1 MAKWFHKV
9 DLEWLQAR
17 QNYLSAT
24 DIKQLLP
31 VTKTGRERKVT
42 DEDYLKV
49 KSSKMVKLTEA
60 DCESTGPAARGHILE
75 PYAIE
80 MFNEAYGQA
89 IGETLYHWDDVVCA
103 SFEGVLGFSPDALN
117 FKQDPDIVT
126 EVVLTDVE
134 YIGEVKS
141 YGPDRHLA
149 CGYTPKEKL
158 EERWQIAAAM
168 ATYPSIDH
176 AWLIFY
182 NPSMVMQM
190 FVVRYGRE
198 ELADEIDIC
207 LQIAEKWYDFNR
219 RFDSIEPAA
228 QWIAGSNKAEDE
240 IIDEIIAHEG
250 LNPNGQRSV
259 MR

>member
-9 DLEWLQAR
+9 DLDWLKAR
-17 QNYLSAT
+17 QSYLSAT

-49 KSSKMVKLTEA
+49 KSSKMVRLTEA

-80 MFNEAYGQA
+80 MWNEAYGRA
-89 IGETLYHWDDVVCA
+89 IGETLYHWDDVVCTSA
-103 SFEGVLGFSPDALN
+103 ERVLGFSPDALN
-117 FKQDPDIVT
+117 FKQDPDVGPD
-126 EVVLTDVE
+126 VVLADVE

-141 YGPDRHLA
+141 YGPDRHIA

-176 AWLIFY
+176 SWLIFY

-219 RFDSIEPAA
+219 RFDSIAPSAP
-228 QWIAGSNKAEDE
+228 WVAGSNKAEDE
-240 IIDEIIAHEG
+240 IIDEIISHES

-259 MR
+259 TR